1 MFIFVLWMVFDC
13 IYDNQGLIP
22 AMEMLF
28 PTVEHRF
35 CMKHIYNN
43 FKLNFKGLELKATL
57 WRCAMEWGP
66 VGSSGSC
73 PLFIALINLQ
83 IMEVMVFIQLGMR
96 YGEPFLCYSSHT
108 SISYMNII

>member
-1 MFIFVLWMVFDC
+1 MRLLFVLNHYISAFESFVFILRQMVFIFVLWMVFDC

-35 CMKHIYNN
+35 CVKHIYNN

-73 PLFIALINLQ
+73 P
-83 IMEVMVFIQLGMR
+83 
-96 YGEPFLCYSSHT
+96 CSSL
-108 SISYMNII
+108 